1 METILINKEDKTEII
16 SEIKKP
22 VENKAEQNYCI
33 NGWIIGEQ
41 FKEKSSESDLYYVT
55 NGDGKKGLLKLFKP
69 EHNINLDVY
78 EKLKA
83 VKSRNVVKILEC
95 GMKDNQQYVI
105 EELIEGKALN
115 KTNLP
120 LEKKEF
126 LKLVYEINHGLRGIH
141 KCGIVHRDIKPSN
154 IILSKAG
161 YFVITDFGISSFVSS
176 KTEDYSHTA
185 GYSAPELFVNDFTS
199 AYDYYGF
206 GFVLYYA
213 VTGINPFSDRGKNYI
228 YRDEIENFTIKDVAV
243 RKEVLALPE
252 RIQKLLLNLIQNDC
266 ELRWSYK
273 DVAKWLLRI
282 PFKSKSK
289 NYCTLDFN
297 YIVHS
302 KQEFI
307 DALYDSPEVLIK
319 PFKEEQVGLYSF
331 LYSIS
336 RFKTKKVWKEIH
348 NLKID
353 SQKKYSS
360 WIYNPYFE
368 TELIFMVRK
377 YFRKK

>member
-1 METILINKEDKTEII
+1 MDTILINNEDKTEII
-16 SEIKKP
+16 SETKKA
-22 VENKAEQNYCI
+22 VKKKTEANNCI
-33 NGWIIGEQ
+33 NGWIIGEK
-41 FKEKSSESDLYYVT
+41 FKENSSEADLYYVT
-55 NGDGKKGLLKLFKP
+55 DGDGKKGLLKLFKT

-83 VKSRNVVKILEC
+83 VKNRNVVKILDY
-95 GMKDNQQYVI
+95 GMKDNRQYVI
-105 EELIEGKALN
+105 EELIEGKALD

-120 LEKKEF
+120 LGKKEF
-126 LKLVYEINHGLRGIH
+126 WKLVYEINHGLSKIH
-141 KCGIVHRDIKPSN
+141 KCGIVHRDIKPAN
-154 IILSKAG
+154 IIYSKTG
-161 YFVITDFGISSFVSS
+161 HFIITDFGISSFVSS
-176 KTEDYSHTA
+176 KAEDYSHTA

-213 VTGINPFSDRGKNYI
+213 ATGINPFSGRGKNYI

-243 RKEVLALPE
+243 RKEVLSLPE

-273 DVAKWLLRI
+273 DVIKWLLRI
-282 PFKSKSK
+282 PFKSKCR

-297 YIVHS
+297 YSVHS
-302 KQEFI
+302 KKEFI
-307 DALYDSPEVLIK
+307 DALYNSPEVLIK
-319 PFKEEQVGLYSF
+319 SLGEEQIGLYSF

-336 RFKTKKVWKEIH
+336 WYKAKKVWKEIH
-348 NLKID
+348 NLKIN

-368 TELIFMVRK
+368 TKLIFIVRK